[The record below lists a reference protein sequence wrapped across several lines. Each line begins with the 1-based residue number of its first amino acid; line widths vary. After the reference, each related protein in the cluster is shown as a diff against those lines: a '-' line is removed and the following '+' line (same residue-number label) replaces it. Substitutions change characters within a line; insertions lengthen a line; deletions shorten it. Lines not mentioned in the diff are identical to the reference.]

1 MSIYFYQNNPRLPV
15 SIESIGNH
23 WAQDEVVRPTGY
35 PYYHWL
41 QTTAG
46 QGTVLF
52 NDQSFVLTPGAG
64 ILILPFI
71 PHRYHPH
78 RDWQTNFVTL
88 QGDLVQELLKPFGG
102 KRYLMGQDSPLFSYS
117 EWINQR
123 ISDDQEK
130 KLDPLRSSSSCYHFL
145 LALIQQQNADANE
158 KHHLYQRY
166 IAPVLQE
173 IETNYAHPLTV
184 AELAEKIFVTPQY
197 LSRLFQRFLGQSTSQ
212 FLLNY
217 RLNRAKELLVG
228 EPHLDIQDVA
238 FLVGIPDASHFTA
251 LFKKKVGATPKKF
264 RQLYR

>member
-1 MSIYFYQNNPRLPV
+1 M
-15 SIESIGNH
+15 
-23 WAQDEVVRPTGY
+23 
-35 PYYHWL
+35 
-41 QTTAG
+41 
-46 QGTVLF
+46 
-52 NDQSFVLTPGAG
+52 
-64 ILILPFI
+64 
-71 PHRYHPH
+71 
-78 RDWQTNFVTL
+78 
-88 QGDLVQELLKPFGG
+88 
-102 KRYLMGQDSPLFSYS
+102 
-117 EWINQR
+117 
-123 ISDDQEK
+123 
-130 KLDPLRSSSSCYHFL
+130 
-145 LALIQQQNADANE
+145 
-158 KHHLYQRY
+158 YQRY

-184 AELAEKIFVTPQY
+184 AELAEKIFLTPQY